1 VNQAPSTA
9 AVTVVPDG
17 QVEDR
22 SATVKR
28 SLPMRFMAA
37 AIGAGAVVA
46 LAIGLVVLGPPSR
59 PLDLLPPLVA
69 TGALCLGLLVRHRV
83 PGLAWASLV
92 FASLV
97 AAGIPIAL
105 SRGVDPGAVGLNAW
119 LVVAGRSI
127 AAAIVTMAIAALY
140 ATRPERP
147 AGRQVT
153 TIATLLVAWLTAGC
167 LVIVLLVIA
176 GTPADPALTWVD
188 IATRPTALF
197 VDVVLLLAAFGV
209 AGDVRAAAARAA
221 AHGRPTTPFA
231 ERVRA
236 TIRELVPG
244 EADAGAAAIDAERI
258 RLAGD
263 LHAVVLPSLRRAIA
277 DVEGGGPVEALA
289 DRLRAVDLELERLMA
304 DRWPVVLETFGLVAA
319 LEDLAER
326 TEAEG
331 GVQVTLDVGPTAGR
345 PRPDI
350 ERTAWRIAQ
359 VALDNAVRHAFAAE
373 IAIFVSTSVERVSLE
388 IRDDGQ
394 GIDASAAA
402 EALRAGARGLADLSR
417 RATAVGGSISIQPGN
432 RAGTVVRFDW
442 PAGP

>member
-1 VNQAPSTA
+1 VNRAPSTA
-9 AVTVVPDG
+9 VATVVPDEHLG
-17 QVEDR
+17 DA
-22 SATVKR
+22 SATAR
-28 SLPMRFMAA
+28 GRLSARFVAA

-46 LAIGLVVLGPPSR
+46 LADALVLLGPPSR

-105 SRGVDPGAVGLNAW
+105 SRGIDPGAVGLNAW
-119 LVVAGRSI
+119 LVMAGRSI
-127 AAAIVTMAIAALY
+127 AAAIVTMGIAALY

-147 AGRQVT
+147 AGRGVRT
-153 TIATLLVAWLTAGC
+153 VATLLVAWLTAGC

-176 GTPADPALTWVD
+176 GTRADPALTWID

-209 AGDVRAAAARAA
+209 AGDVRAAAARAEA
-221 AHGRPTTPFA
+221 NVHPTATIA
-231 ERVRA
+231 ERIRA
-236 TIRELVPG
+236 TLRELVPG
-244 EADAGAAAIDAERI
+244 EADAGAAAIDAERV

-289 DRLRAVDLELERLMA
+289 ARLREVDLELERLMA
-304 DRWPVVLETFGLVAA
+304 DRWPVVLETFGLVEA

-326 TEAEG
+326 TEAEA
-331 GVQVTLDVGPTAGR
+331 GVLVTLDVGAATGR
-345 PRPDI
+345 PRPEI

-359 VALDNAVRHAFAAE
+359 VALDNAVRHAAAAE
-373 IAIFVSTSVERVSLE
+373 ITVLVSTSVERVGLE
-388 IRDDGQ
+388 IRDDGR
-394 GIDASAAA
+394 GIEASAAA
-402 EALRAGARGLADLSR
+402 DALRAGGRGLADLSR
-417 RATAVGGSISIQPGN
+417 RATAVGGSISVTRGN
-432 RAGTVVRFDW
+432 PAGTIVRFDW

>member
-17 QVEDR
+17 QVEDG
-22 SATVKR
+22 SATARR
-28 SLPMRFMAA
+28 SLPIRFMAA

-119 LVVAGRSI
+119 LVMAGRSI

-209 AGDVRAAAARAA
+209 AGDVRAAATRAEA
-221 AHGRPTTPFA
+221 NGGPTTPFA

-236 TIRELVPG
+236 TLRELVPG

-304 DRWPVVLETFGLVAA
+304 DRWPVVLETFGLVEA

-331 GVQVTLDVGPTAGR
+331 GVQVTLDVGPAAGR

-417 RATAVGGSISIQPGN
+417 RATAVGGSISIQPGD

-442 PAGP
+442 PAGH